1 MKDESKAVR
10 KPPVLHPSSFRLHPF
25 LGMDRSDILVI
36 GAGVAG
42 LTAGRALSLAGFSV
56 TVLEARDR
64 IGGRVHTLRDT
75 RDGYPV
81 ELGAEFVHGSP
92 PETLEIAKRARFD
105 LVQTENRHWY
115 LKNGSITDSS
125 EFWSKLEEV
134 MDQMKQVRS
143 RDQSFAEFLDS
154 YGRTHEL
161 GEAKE
166 IAALYVS
173 GFHAAHIDRIGVLG
187 LNQVNAA
194 AESIGDD
201 KQFRV
206 GAGYGLIA
214 QSLYED
220 AISAGA
226 IVHLNA
232 VVKQI
237 SWRKDFVDV
246 SLATQTARSY
256 QARLAVITL
265 PLGVMQSD
273 LSHEGAVEF
282 SPSLETK
289 TKAARGLAMGQALRV
304 VFRFRE
310 RFWEHI
316 SLPDEDGSSKNLA
329 QLAFI
334 HAPHE
339 SVPTWWTQSP
349 ATTPMLVG
357 WAGGSHAEQLLAESR
372 KDLIGEGLE
381 SLSRIFR
388 MPHSEIEAL
397 VESSYTHNWSSDPF
411 SRGAYSYVP
420 VGGLAAQEELSRA
433 EADTLFFA
441 GEATNTEGH
450 SGTVHGAIASGIR
463 AANEIIKATR

>member
-1 MKDESKAVR
+1 
-10 KPPVLHPSSFRLHPF
+10 
-25 LGMDRSDILVI
+25 MDRCDILVI

-42 LTAGRALSLAGFSV
+42 LAAARALSLAGFRV
-56 TVLEARDR
+56 TLLEARDR
-64 IGGRVHTLRDT
+64 IGGRIHTLRDT

-92 PETLEIAKRARFD
+92 PETLEIAKRARLD

-115 LKNGSITDSS
+115 LNHGSITDSS

-134 MDQMKQVRS
+134 LEQMQQVRS

-173 GFHAAHIDRIGVLG
+173 GFHAARIDRIGVLG
-187 LNQVNAA
+187 LNKVNAA
-194 AESIGDD
+194 AESVGDD

-220 AISAGA
+220 AITAGA

-232 VVKQI
+232 AVKQVR
-237 SWRKDFVDV
+237 WRKDFVDV
-246 SLATQTARSY
+246 SVASQAAKSY
-256 QARLAVITL
+256 QTRRAVVTL

-273 LSHEGAVEF
+273 SSQEGAVEF
-282 SPSLETK
+282 SPSLKTK
-289 TKAARGLAMGQALRV
+289 TKAARQLAMGQALRV

-310 RFWEHI
+310 RFWEHL
-316 SLPDEDGSSKNLA
+316 SLPGDDGSNKDLS

-339 SVPTWWTQSP
+339 TVPTWWTQTP
-349 ATTPMLVG
+349 ALTPMLVG
-357 WAGGSHAEQLLAESR
+357 WAGGSHAEQLLSESR

-381 SLSRIFR
+381 SMSRIFR
-388 MPHSEIEAL
+388 MPRREIEAL
-397 VESSYTHNWSSDPF
+397 VESSYTHNWSNDPF

-420 VGGLAAQEELSRA
+420 VGGLEAQEELSRA

-463 AANEIIKATR
+463 AADEIIKASK